1 MDETKNIDAE
11 EAEEAEE
18 INEKDLDETESE
30 EETKKEV
37 SFGKK
42 LIAKDTFRFS
52 VRDICEMAIFCALA
66 IVFDTFCKI
75 DVGFE
80 GGSINFAMFP
90 LFIIALRQG
99 WFKGFIAGAFVFG
112 IITCILDEDGKLA
125 VYFLDYFVAFGS
137 VGILGV
143 LKPVITDDYYNVTW
157 HSYAFSAV
165 GIVAAYIVR
174 FFAAT
179 LDGMLFYG
187 ADLLGSIIY
196 NAPYIFASMIIVL
209 ALFLGLLVIILK
221 TFRTHNTKSL

>member
-1 MDETKNIDAE
+1 MDEKEIVDAE
-11 EAEEAEE
+11 EIEQE
-18 INEKDLDETESE
+18 DLKETESSE
-30 EETKKEV
+30 ESKKEV

-42 LIAKDTFRFS
+42 LINKDTFTFS

-66 IVFDTFCKI
+66 VVFDTFCKI

-99 WFKGFIAGAFVFG
+99 WFKGFVAGAIIFG
-112 IITCILDEDGKLA
+112 IITCILDEDGKLS

-196 NAPYIFASMIIVL
+196 NAPYIFASMVIVL